1 MMQRFGIVN
10 RIWNLLNNRAWNRD
24 TKTKVFITCSVLFFA
39 LLGFVVWL
47 LLQKW
52 LPGPETLIC
61 LIGYPAFFGG
71 FLGSVFYLY
80 AHTF

>member
-39 LLGFVVWL
+39 LLGLVVWL
-47 LLQKW
+47 FLRSR
-52 LPGPETLIC
+52 LPGPEALIC

-80 AHTF
+80 GQTF